1 MTFMQQDISALPF
14 LAVIP
19 QSRTNRRRNEPCEF
33 AYAESPIVTD
43 KEIARMLRE
52 AASSV
57 SDSRLHNAP
66 HSVSRVCFTDA
77 FAPQHSKQVC
87 SAFGFKSFRQASE
100 MTTFFYCSH

>member
-43 KEIARMLRE
+43 KEIARRLRE

-87 SAFGFKSFRQASE
+87 SAFGFKSIPSGFRNDYL
-100 MTTFFYCSH
+100 FYCSH